1 MENKQNGEDLN
12 KKLEQS
18 KKNIDINDIN
28 NIKNKEKDFLV
39 SKVWDCLDDN
49 QIGDLEDKV
58 ESIYNELNK
67 ENLKKLITDIN
78 KCNFENF
85 YHNYNHT
92 QNMYRI
98 GAVCNLD
105 SLVESTYCTQEINEE
120 IKSFDLNKLSP
131 LIYKFRNIL
140 GDGNCFYRGLIF
152 SILENI
158 ILTNNIMQMK
168 ELLILYHEKINK
180 NNKLIKEKEYLKII
194 EQMNISIV
202 SEIIYI
208 LIRQME
214 NNLRK
219 AYIGLLKVFLFCN
232 DFDFGII
239 FFTRYLIY
247 EYISANEDKLYSKNY
262 QVEVGC
268 LLPDDYQIDKGD
280 KNEYYFENF
289 YSLELMSP
297 NTFAEKII
305 LYIAPYV
312 FNINMIVLMYDF
324 GINGEKSVIQEKEF
338 FNENK
343 SNLQMQVNLLFRKSH
358 YDIYYKLNFYED
370 YKENLNIL
378 INKNEDINNFEKER
392 KDDNNNI
399 ENSQKENKEFV
410 KENNNS
416 NNNFMNDK
424 NIYNNIDN
432 NQNNISDEENT
443 KENFNNYFKDD
454 ENKTNK
460 NKNIYNQLDNQNN
473 QPICLE
479 CNKPYLKEDYIFG
492 LCENCLSNQLK
503 SFLLIAYL
511 EFVKVKTN
519 LVNSLEKFRDFLKQK
534 RYRISIQEN
543 ISLYEAIYNSNLSYN
558 DLFVSVRSQLCLCCG
573 KTINFDEYFLELPC
587 KCRICSI
594 KCFNTYLRII
604 SKHVFPDSQNSYINY
619 INLLSCFCGF
629 IYNTPDV
636 LNMIKEMDKYQMIE
650 NKKFYQRY
658 ILYFWNWR
666 CCMCK
671 KNFAIHGYFGKIFF
685 DCPEIDRTLLYPT
698 MELKHLLCGDC
709 FREYNINKQRNFY
722 CNICLLE
729 HEPKKFFTVNYNNEE
744 NQELDF

>member
-1 MENKQNGEDLN
+1 MENQQNPIDLN
-12 KKLEQS
+12 QKLAQS
-18 KKNIDINDIN
+18 KKNN
-28 NIKNKEKDFLV
+28 NINGVNNNENKKKDFLI
-39 SKVWDCLDDN
+39 SKVWVCLDDN
-49 QIGDLEDKV
+49 KIGDLENKV
-58 ESIYNELNK
+58 QSIYNELNK
-67 ENLKKLITDIN
+67 ESLKKLITDIN
-78 KCNFENF
+78 NCNFENF
-85 YHNYNHT
+85 YNNYNHT
-92 QNMYRI
+92 QNMFRI
-98 GAVCNLD
+98 GAVCNLN
-105 SLVESTYCTQEINEE
+105 SLVESTYCTQEINDE
-120 IKSFDLNKLSP
+120 IKNFDLDKLSP
-131 LIYKFRNIL
+131 YAYKFRNIL

-180 NNKLIKEKEYLKII
+180 KNKLIKEKEYLKII

-208 LIRQME
+208 LIQQME

-262 QVEVGC
+262 QVEIGC

-280 KNEYYFENF
+280 KTEYYFENF

-324 GINGEKSVIQEKEF
+324 GINGENSVIQEKEF

-378 INKNEDINNFEKER
+378 INKKEDINNLEKELN
-392 KDDNNNI
+392 DDNNI
-399 ENSQKENKEFV
+399 EKSQKDINELIKD
-410 KENNNS
+410 KNNC

-424 NIYNNIDN
+424 NVYNNMDINQKNIIKEENKENANNYNNDDYN
-432 NQNNISDEENT
+432 KINKNQNN
-443 KENFNNYFKDD
+443 
-454 ENKTNK
+454 
-460 NKNIYNQLDNQNN
+460 YNQLDNKNN

-479 CNKPYLKEDYIFG
+479 CRKPYLKEDYIFG

-511 EFVKVKTN
+511 EFVKDKTN
-519 LVNSLEKFRDFLKQK
+519 LINSLEKFRDFLKQK
-534 RYRISIQEN
+534 RYRITIQEN

-558 DLFVSVRSQLCLCCG
+558 DLFLSVRSQLCLFCG
-573 KTINFDEYFLELPC
+573 KTINFDEYFLALPC
-587 KCRICSI
+587 KCRICSNI
-594 KCFNTYLRII
+594 CFDKYLKVI
-604 SKHVFPDSQNSYINY
+604 SKHVFPNTQNNY

-629 IYNTPDV
+629 IYSTPDV
-636 LNMIKEMDKYQMIE
+636 LKMIKEMDKYQMIE
-650 NKKFYQRY
+650 KKKFYQSY
-658 ILYFWNWR
+658 ILYFWSWR

-671 KNFAIHGYFGKIFF
+671 KNFEMYGYFGKIFF
-685 DCPEIDRTLLYPT
+685 ECREIDENLLYPT
-698 MELKHLLCGDC
+698 TELKHLLCREC
-709 FREYNINKQRNFY
+709 FREYNINRQRNFY
-722 CNICLLE
+722 CNICGLE
-729 HEPKKFFTVNYNNEE
+729 HEPKRLFSVNHKNEE
-744 NQELDF
+744 IQELNF